1 MKQSVLVRLA
11 NESYHSTIIELD
23 VSKLTNVVKF
33 PNEVFGTID
42 GVRVAILR
50 EEYDQAYKNIRE
62 HLLTEMM
69 QQDQELGL
77 YNIEEKQNGK
87 ETNTGTEARTSVD

>member
-69 QQDQELGL
+69 QQDHELGL